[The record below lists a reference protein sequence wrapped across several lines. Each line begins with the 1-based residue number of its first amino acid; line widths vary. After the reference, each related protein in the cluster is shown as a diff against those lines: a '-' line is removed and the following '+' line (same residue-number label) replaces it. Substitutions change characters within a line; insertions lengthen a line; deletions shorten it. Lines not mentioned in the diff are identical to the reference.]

1 MSQFIQR
8 LFPLAVSDLEFG
20 FNALELDLE
29 LEGRRYNYTRQ
40 HGIGVGP
47 NLITARMVKV
57 KEVAFTQSF
66 IVTRTITNKNFLGE
80 FGVIIVVCSLTKTS
94 NKCH

>member
-8 LFPLAVSDLEFG
+8 LFPLAESDLEFG

-29 LEGRRYNYTRQ
+29 LEGRRYNYTRL

-47 NLITARMVKV
+47 KLITAHVVKV
-57 KEVAFTQSF
+57 KGVAFTQSF
-66 IVTRTITNKNFLGE
+66 NSNQDHYE
-80 FGVIIVVCSLTKTS
+80 EIIFR
-94 NKCH
+94 